1 MTDVYDLSQI
11 DGDVHTMHP
20 QTCPATCMLAMCE
33 CMHFILRSA
42 VTSRRPAASS
52 DPRLRAARHRL
63 LDED

>member
-33 CMHFILRSA
+33 C
-42 VTSRRPAASS
+42 TSFCARPSRHGAQLPLT

>member
-33 CMHFILRSA
+33 CFILRTT
-42 VTSRRPAASS
+42 VTGPRVPAGQ
-52 DPRLRAARHRL
+52 RG
-63 LDED
+63 

>member
-33 CMHFILRSA
+33 CIILH
-42 VTSRRPAASS
+42 RPV
-52 DPRLRAARHRL
+52 PF
-63 LDED
+63 